1 MEFFS
6 KKESET
12 RQALCNHAE
21 AVSETLKLFKKMMF
35 AFLNGKSNEYRDLA
49 FAIHEAEHRADEI
62 RRKVEIQIFEGAFM
76 PVFRED
82 YIMLAELT
90 DSIADR
96 AEYCSDFV
104 TLQNPFIPDEFI
116 DDFKELI
123 IETAVTFRP
132 LNDLIKPENMDDS
145 KRARELVN
153 KIESF
158 EQAVDKLEWNLIK
171 DIFETDSLE
180 LPQKIHL
187 RNLINLIA
195 GIVDEVE
202 DASDRVLIII
212 AKKGV

>member
-1 MEFFS
+1 VNFFS

-21 AVSETLKLFKKMMF
+21 AVNETLKLFKKMMF
-35 AFLNGKSNEYRDLA
+35 AFLNGKKKEYRDLA
-49 FAIHEAEHRADEI
+49 FAIHETEHHADEI

-104 TLQNPFIPDEFI
+104 TLQNPFIPGEFI

-132 LNDLIKPENMDDS
+132 LNDLIKPENMDDP

-153 KIESF
+153 KIGTF
-158 EQAVDKLEWNLIK
+158 EQAVDKLEWDLIK
-171 DIFETDSLE
+171 DIFETDSLG

-195 GIVDEVE
+195 GIADKVE
-202 DASDRVLIII
+202 DASDRVLIIM
-212 AKKGV
+212 AKKSV